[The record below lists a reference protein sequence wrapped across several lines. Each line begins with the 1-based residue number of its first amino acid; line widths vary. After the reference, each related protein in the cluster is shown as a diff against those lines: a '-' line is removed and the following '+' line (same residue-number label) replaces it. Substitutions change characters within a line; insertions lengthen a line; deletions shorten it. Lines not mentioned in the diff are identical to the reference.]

1 MPKITAYISTN
12 NEMPPIGGTLTNKDG
27 VKWYY
32 MPFTAML
39 DGKSSRFYRVKY
51 GGKTTSNGQGGV
63 SSRITV
69 LAALDAS
76 DILKRFVYEGAISGP
91 HMWDMPA
98 PVLEYLNDPIDERK
112 RDALDAIN
120 DTVDAICKVAR
131 EVVDSGD
138 KVSKEMQEELLAAWA
153 AKCAVE
159 YFAFGEV
166 EDAIEC
172 IRAVVTAFTVDKE
185 YYSNPVLSG
194 TKRIFDQRIRD
205 AFEELD
211 NA

>member
-1 MPKITAYISTN
+1 MPKNTAYISTD
-12 NEMPPIGGTLTNKDG
+12 NEMPPIGETLINKDG
-27 VKWYY
+27 IKWYY

-39 DGKSSRFYRVKY
+39 GGKSYRFYRVKY
-51 GGKTTSNGQGGV
+51 GGKTTSNGQGGA

-69 LAALDAS
+69 IAALDAS
-76 DILKRFVYEGAISGP
+76 DVLKRFVYEGAISGP

-98 PVLEYLNDPIDERK
+98 PVLEYLNNPTDERK
-112 RDALDAIN
+112 RDAFDAIRYE
-120 DTVDAICKVAR
+120 VDALCNAAR
-131 EVVDSGD
+131 EVLDRGEE
-138 KVSKEMQEELLAAWA
+138 VSKEMQQELMTSWA

-172 IRAVVTAFTVDKE
+172 IRAVVSAFSVGKD
-185 YYSNPVLSG
+185 YDVNPVMSG
-194 TKRIFDQRIRD
+194 TKRVFDLRIRE